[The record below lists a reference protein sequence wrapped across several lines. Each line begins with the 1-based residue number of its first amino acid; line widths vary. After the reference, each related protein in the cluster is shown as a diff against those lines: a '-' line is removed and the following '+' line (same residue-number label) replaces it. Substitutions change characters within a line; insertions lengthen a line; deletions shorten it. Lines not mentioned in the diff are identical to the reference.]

1 METGVCIVGCG
12 RFAAFHARAARRLGR
27 RVRLSF
33 ASRDPARAEAYRRR
47 FGGAHAY
54 GSYEAAA
61 ADPEVRALLIC
72 TPHHLHLEHVRL
84 AARHGKAALLEKPI
98 ARTVAEADQL
108 LAEAQAAGILLMV
121 GENFHFMP
129 AMRAARQLITGGAIG
144 PVRQVVIGARGA
156 RTPAG
161 WRRQREAMGGGLLI
175 DGGVHYVHLLRDWGG
190 PVAAVQA
197 VIPDNLVAGLEGED
211 TAFVLLRFRSGA
223 VGQLANSLAAPG
235 LPRLQWAWVT
245 GTAGSL
251 AVDNQGHL
259 LWLRSAQGRRLRVFL
274 RDRRGLGAQLAEFLD
289 ALEAGRPPALPAAST
304 REDVAVVTATYQAAA
319 TGQTVFLTDSGILG
333 PPEPGA

>member
-1 METGVCIVGCG
+1 MGTGVCIVGCG
-12 RFAAFHARAARRLGR
+12 RFATFHARAARRLGR

-47 FGGAHAY
+47 FGGVRAY
-54 GSYEAAA
+54 DSYEAAA
-61 ADPEVRALLIC
+61 ADPEVRALLVC

-84 AARHGKAALLEKPI
+84 AARHGKAVLLEKPI
-98 ARTVAEADQL
+98 ARTVAEADRL
-108 LAEAQAAGILLMV
+108 LAEAAAAGILLMV

-129 AMRAARQLITGGAIG
+129 ALRAARRLLLDGAIG

-156 RTPAG
+156 RTPSG
-161 WRRQREAMGGGLLI
+161 WRRQREAVGGGLLI

-197 VIPDNLVAGLEGED
+197 VIPDTVVPGLEGED
-211 TAFVLLRFRSGA
+211 TAFILLRFRSGA

-235 LPRLQWAWVT
+235 LPRLQWAWAT
-245 GTAGSL
+245 GPGGSL
-251 AVDNQGHL
+251 AVANQGHL
-259 LWLRSAQGRRLRVFL
+259 LWLRNARGPRLRVFL

-289 ALEAGRPPALPAAST
+289 ALGAGRPPALPAAST
-304 REDVAVVTATYQAAA
+304 REDVAVVAAAYEAAA
-319 TGQTVFLTDSGILG
+319 TGRTVTLVDSS
-333 PPEPGA
+333 PGAGRERLS